1 MAAIDVST
9 FQITTDRLLLRPPR
23 EEDFPGWVAFAA
35 DPAAMEFLGGVQA
48 PSLVW
53 RTFVGAVGGWHV
65 QGFGIF
71 SVIERATGDWVGRL
85 GTIQPFGWPGTEVG
99 WAILPSRWGRGYA
112 TEGAAAAI
120 GFAVDGLGWDEVIH
134 CIEEGNTASERVAE
148 KLGSVRLRTARLPA
162 PQEVEV
168 VVWGQS
174 AADWRARRSEVS

>member
-1 MAAIDVST
+1 VYAIDVST
-9 FQITTDRLLLRPPR
+9 FEITTDRLPLRPPR

-35 DPAAMEFLGGVQA
+35 EPAAMEFLGGVQE

-53 RTFVGAVGGWHV
+53 RTFVGAVGGPLDHREDPEALDV
-65 QGFGIF
+65 P
-71 SVIERATGDWVGRL
+71 AAD
-85 GTIQPFGWPGTEVG
+85 
-99 WAILPSRWGRGYA
+99 
-112 TEGAAAAI
+112 GAAAAI

-148 KLGSVRLRTARLPA
+148 KPGSVRLRTARLPA

-174 AADWRARRSEVS
+174 AADWRTRRSGVS